1 VEKDPGLSGTHLDG
15 YVVGELIGH
24 GGMGA
29 IYKGRQTRLG
39 REVAIK
45 FLLKLPGFTP
55 MLSDRFRKETK
66 IHMQLSHPNLVKLL
80 DAGIYLG
87 FPYIVME
94 LIEGV
99 SLQSSLGS
107 GPLSPMS
114 TLLAVADL
122 IAQGLDY
129 LAGQGV
135 QHRDIKPANVILG
148 PGKIVKI
155 CDFGLA
161 HMDGRTPLTTPGSLL
176 GSLPYMAPEFIRGEA
191 HDLSSDAYSFG
202 VLLYRMATGSL
213 PYVGRDVPHWVE
225 LIAEQVPPSV
235 SEARSDATPE
245 FADLVARLL
254 EKKPE
259 NRATINQ
266 ASETLSY
273 LVDKGRVSR
282 SQRASAFQNSGPRVS
297 TRDSI
302 LVAGLSLVLALFA
315 VIAFLTMYRS

>member
-1 VEKDPGLSGTHLDG
+1 
-15 YVVGELIGH
+15 VVGELIGH

-161 HMDGRTPLTTPGSLL
+161 HIDHDRNRAHHVFGLEGIDHQLSHDLIELVSVPREESLL
-176 GSLPYMAPEFIRGEA
+176 G
-191 HDLSSDAYSFG
+191 
-202 VLLYRMATGSL
+202 T
-213 PYVGRDVPHWVE
+213 
-225 LIAEQVPPSV
+225 
-235 SEARSDATPE
+235 
-245 FADLVARLL
+245 
-254 EKKPE
+254 
-259 NRATINQ
+259 
-266 ASETLSY
+266 
-273 LVDKGRVSR
+273 
-282 SQRASAFQNSGPRVS
+282 
-297 TRDSI
+297 
-302 LVAGLSLVLALFA
+302 
-315 VIAFLTMYRS
+315 